1 MKLSD
6 VLFGAILCI
15 SAPVRGEWTVGQ
27 GVYTQSG
34 LVLGSAAS
42 KLPSVSVYRGIP
54 YAQPPIGELRF
65 AAPLPFSGNTLLPF
79 SDSPSIDGTKF
90 GASCPVSSYFAG
102 KPVTKGKGL
111 SAAGLA
117 TLAQLTKGNND
128 TSEDCLTLNVWTK
141 PQTGEKKKA
150 VVIWVHGKGYTT
162 GSSSDP
168 VYDGQFIVNEQDIIL
183 VTFNY
188 RMNIFGFPGSYLN
201 TRNIGLLDQRLAVE
215 WVRDNIAGFGG
226 DPARITLIGDSAGAG
241 LVDLYSFA
249 YVDDPI
255 ISGMGLLSGTTS
267 LSGWDPDSLP
277 KAERDWNSVT
287 CDICRMG
294 TETDF
299 GKVIACMRNKTTAEI
314 TAAIPI
320 TTNPYGSKSFFP
332 NNDGKTVFSDYYEL
346 ARTGK
351 FIKVPLLIG
360 NTDDE
365 TAYHRIMADVFAPS
379 YGYGQTNY
387 DNERRNYF
395 TCPASERAR
404 HTADLGVP
412 TWRYGYFGDFKDAR
426 LTTAAHARAY
436 HGSDVL
442 LIFGTELV
450 PGVKQDADELK
461 LAKYARGALA
471 AFARNPKTG
480 LKTYGWPQY
489 NPKTKSLVQL
499 GKDNKVGAFA
509 VTPAAFDTGCL
520 Y

>member
-6 VLFGAILCI
+6 VLFGAVLCI
-15 SAPVRGEWTVGQ
+15 SAPVKGEWTVGQ

-34 LVLGSAAS
+34 LVSGSAAS
-42 KLPSVSVYRGIP
+42 KSPSVSVYRGIP
-54 YAQPPIGELRF
+54 YAQPPIGDLRF
-65 AAPLPFSGNTLLPF
+65 AAPLPFSG
-79 SDSPSIDGTKF
+79 SPSIDGTKI

-141 PQTGEKKKA
+141 PQIGEKKKA
-150 VVIWVHGKGYTT
+150 VVIW
-162 GSSSDP
+162 
-168 VYDGQFIVNEQDIIL
+168 FIVNEQDIIL

-249 YVDDPI
+249 YINDPI

-267 LSGWDPDSLP
+267 LSGWNPDSLP
-277 KAERDWNSVT
+277 KVERDWNSVT
-287 CDICRMG
+287 CNICRMG
-294 TETDF
+294 TETEF
-299 GKVIACMRNKTTAEI
+299 AKVIACMRNKTTAEI
-314 TAAIPI
+314 TAAQA
-320 TTNPYGSKSFFP
+320 FFP

-387 DNERRNYF
+387 DNERRNYY
-395 TCPASERAR
+395 TCPASDRAR
-404 HTADLGVP
+404 HTAELGVP

-426 LTTAAHARAY
+426 LTTAAHGRAY

-450 PGVKQDADELK
+450 LGVKKDADELK

-499 GKDNKVGAFA
+499 GKDNKVGTFA
-509 VTPAAFDTGCL
+509 VTPAVFDTGCS